1 MGLINVIK
9 LGFFKVL
16 FDFSDP
22 AKSIGAWL
30 CLLLGAAVQ
39 IMLNKKAK
47 KPERRYIPAVVLAIV
62 LVLLEFSQYSRLFT
76 PTPAFQY
83 IYGLALCLLIGIA
96 VPAIVF
102 WIRNRHAKDKGS
114 AETEKPEDKND

>member
-1 MGLINVIK
+1 MGLINFIK

-39 IMLNKKAK
+39 IILNKKAK
-47 KPERRYIPAVVLAIV
+47 KPERRYIPAVVMAIV
-62 LVLLEFSQYSRLFT
+62 LVLLEFPQYSRLFT

-83 IYGLALCLLIGIA
+83 IYGLAVCLLIGIA
-96 VPAIVF
+96 VPALAL
-102 WIRNRHAKDKGS
+102 WIINRRRKSKDSGS
-114 AETEKPEDKND
+114 NEVPEGKND